1 MSNRMIVLSAVAAVF
16 WILGLID
23 QLVAGQSVMR
33 YLALSAA
40 LIAIAVWR
48 WQPQQNRTPEESAP
62 ESERTPPRE

>member
-1 MSNRMIVLSAVAAVF
+1 MRTKMVILLAVGSAF

-40 LIAIAVWR
+40 LIAIGVWR
-48 WQPQQNRTPEESAP
+48 WQPSRKLKPQPQER
-62 ESERTPPRE
+62 ERTPPPRE

>member
-1 MSNRMIVLSAVAAVF
+1 MSNRMMVLSAVAAVF

-48 WQPQQNRTPEESAP
+48 WQPHPKIEPHERAP
-62 ESERTPPRE
+62 ESERMPPRE

>member
-1 MSNRMIVLSAVAAVF
+1 MSNRMIALSAVAAVF

-48 WQPQQNRTPEESAP
+48 WQPHQKPELQERAP